1 MKMKVDL
8 EIKNVLLEVFSLK
21 CLIFPLLLEKVGFST
36 EKCFR
41 QKLNASVLTRSFFLA
56 KGTTFRKKNVREF
69 SFGLV

>member
-8 EIKNVLLEVFSLK
+8 EIKKNVLLEVFSLK

-41 QKLNASVLTRSFFLA
+41 QKLNASVLT
-56 KGTTFRKKNVREF
+56 
-69 SFGLV
+69 